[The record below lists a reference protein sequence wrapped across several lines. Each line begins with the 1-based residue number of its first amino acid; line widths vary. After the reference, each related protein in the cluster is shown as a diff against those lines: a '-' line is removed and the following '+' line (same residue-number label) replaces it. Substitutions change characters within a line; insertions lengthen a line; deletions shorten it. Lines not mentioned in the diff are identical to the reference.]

1 MLNSSFGASASTLRA
16 VAWLSGLLV
25 LSACASTPP
34 VPTESLVAARSAIG
48 NAEKS
53 EAGRYAAPEVG
64 EARDKLAAADAAVT
78 QKDMVGAQRL
88 ANESRI
94 EADLASAK
102 TAQVKADSVN
112 AQLQHDNDS
121 LVDELQRKSGSQP

>member
-1 MLNSSFGASASTLRA
+1 MYISSFRDCSSALRA
-16 VAWLSGLLV
+16 IACASGMIA

-34 VPTESLVAARSAIG
+34 PTASLVAARSAISS
-48 NAEKS
+48 AETS

-78 QKDMVGAQRL
+78 QKDMLGAQRL
-88 ANESRI
+88 ADESRI
-94 EADLASAK
+94 EANLASAR

-112 AQLQHDNDS
+112 SQLQHDNDS
-121 LVDELQRKSGSQP
+121 LVNELQRQSGSQQ